1 MAYEISNYSVK
12 VTLVAGADLSAL
24 QYNFVKINSSGQA
37 VACAAATDIPVGVL
51 QNAPTSGQE
60 AEVLIVGGTKIVAGA
75 AIGEGA
81 LVVVPSPIWP
91 FDISQS
97 YLMITLAAAFA
108 DCGSINEIPA
118 LAAATPPAAS
128 PRNPRRSVVNLVCVI
143 F

>member
-24 QYNFVKINSSGQA
+24 QYTFVKLDSSGQA
-37 VACAAATDIPVGVL
+37 VAAAAATDIPIGVL

-81 LVVVPSPIWP
+81 LVGTSSAGKAVALVAGTDTNKYVVGTLLTESGADG
-91 FDISQS
+91 DIVTAV
-97 YLMITLAAAFA
+97 INCANPGRAA
-108 DCGSINEIPA
+108 
-118 LAAATPPAAS
+118 
-128 PRNPRRSVVNLVCVI
+128 
-143 F
+143 

>member
-12 VTLVAGADLSAL
+12 VTLVAGADLPAL
-24 QYNFVKINSSGQA
+24 QYYFVKINSSGQA

-81 LVVVPSPIWP
+81 LVGTSSAGKAVALVAGTDTTKYVVG
-91 FDISQS
+91 
-97 YLMITLAAAFA
+97 TLLTESAADGNIVTAV
-108 DCGSINEIPA
+108 INCANPGR
-118 LAAATPPAAS
+118 AA
-128 PRNPRRSVVNLVCVI
+128 
-143 F
+143 